1 MKVLEDGVG
10 KIESLEAAFA
20 ECFPYTSLSAASADF
35 SSLDVAADKNE
46 KVAKAVTLVLDAITS
61 MTQDSQTL
69 ATFLHLHIPKMEDGN
84 NFGVTVQLSLL
95 KDLSDLQEAI
105 TKGVDD
111 ISGYHGVRAEAL
123 SKLSL
128 PSGSGSV
135 TKSTFVTITDGKQED
150 KTCEAKEE
158 KNSTSD
164 ATGPVYA
171 ARVSALV
178 AVDTLYY
185 AKAQRI
191 FQSNFTLYL
200 AALDFL
206 DKNKDKLEMPK
217 GAGGAR
223 SSYHS
228 MY

>member
-1 MKVLEDGVG
+1 MKVLDDGVG
-10 KIESLEAAFA
+10 KLESLEASFT

-35 SSLDVAADKNE
+35 SSLGVNADKNE
-46 KVAKAVTLVLDAITS
+46 KVVKAVTTVLDAITS
-61 MTQDSQTL
+61 MTQDAQTL

-84 NFGVTVQLSLL
+84 NFGVTVQLALL
-95 KDLSDLQEAI
+95 KELSDLQEAV

-111 ISGYHGVRAEAL
+111 LSGYHNARAEAL
-123 SKLSL
+123 GKLSL
-128 PSGSGSV
+128 PSTSSSV
-135 TKSTFVTITDGKQED
+135 TKSTSVTTTDGTQED
-150 KTCEAKEE
+150 KTCAATEE
-158 KNSTSD
+158 KKSTNDNS
-164 ATGPVYA
+164 GPVYA

-185 AKAQRI
+185 AKAQRV
-191 FQSNFTLYL
+191 FQSNLTLYL

-223 SSYHS
+223 AGYHS

>member
-1 MKVLEDGVG
+1 MKVLEDGIG
-10 KIESLEAAFA
+10 KIESLEAAFS

-35 SSLDVAADKNE
+35 SSLDVTADKNE
-46 KVAKAVTLVLDAITS
+46 KVAKAVTTVLDAITS
-61 MTQDSQTL
+61 ITQDSQTV

-95 KDLSDLQEAI
+95 KEISDLQEAV

-111 ISGYHGVRAEAL
+111 LSGYHSARAEAL

-128 PSGSGSV
+128 PSTSGSV
-135 TKSTFVTITDGKQED
+135 TKSTSVTTTDGKQED
-150 KTCEAKEE
+150 KTSETKEE
-158 KNSTSD
+158 KKATNDTS
-164 ATGPVYA
+164 GPVYA

-191 FQSNFTLYL
+191 FQSNLTLYL
-200 AALDFL
+200 ATLDFF

-223 SSYHS
+223 ASFHS